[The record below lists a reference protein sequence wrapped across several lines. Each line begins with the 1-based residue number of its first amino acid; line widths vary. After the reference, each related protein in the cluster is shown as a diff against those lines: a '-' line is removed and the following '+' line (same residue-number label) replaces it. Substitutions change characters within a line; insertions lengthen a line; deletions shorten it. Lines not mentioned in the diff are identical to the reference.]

1 MIFLIDPDSAL
12 LERSNILSEDSE
24 LNIAAAQSSRVSH
37 DHYVSSTLLGR
48 SQSYD
53 LLVSLPL

>member
-12 LERSNILSEDSE
+12 LERSNILPEDPE
-24 LNIAAAQSSRVSH
+24 LNIAAAQTSGVGH